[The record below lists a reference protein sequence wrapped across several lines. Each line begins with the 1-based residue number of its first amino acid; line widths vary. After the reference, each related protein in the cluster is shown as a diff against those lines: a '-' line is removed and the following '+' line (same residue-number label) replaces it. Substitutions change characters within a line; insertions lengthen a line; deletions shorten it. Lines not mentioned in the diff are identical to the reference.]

1 MRRFFKLPL
10 PPTSNHR
17 LLPVKIAGRTRLV
30 TAPKMRKW
38 KEEVAKLLEG
48 HDPIETEVGYRVYI
62 DVTWPDRRRRDLD
75 GPVKVVLD
83 ALVDAEIMVDDRWVK
98 FIQVQDTRTEELRSH
113 HPDAGLIVSVEAQED
128 WEQPF

>member
-1 MRRFFKLPL
+1 MIDEKYPDDDEEGMRRFFKLPL

-38 KEEVAKLLEG
+38 KEEVAKLLED
-48 HDPIETEVGYRVYI
+48 DPIETEVGYRVYI
-62 DVTWPDRRRRDLD
+62 DVMARPPARDLD

-83 ALVDAEIMVDDRWVK
+83 IVDAEIMVDDRWVK
-98 FIQVQDTRTEELRSH
+98 FIQVQDTRTESFAVITRT
-113 HPDAGLIVSVEAQED
+113 PA
-128 WEQPF
+128 